1 MPTSPPP
8 SPGLR
13 SSSPDAPPPAAP
25 SPWVTRF
32 APLLRAHAQVLDLAC
47 GRGRHA
53 RALAALGH
61 RVLAV
66 DRDESALRELRG
78 LPGIEV
84 LAADLEAAA
93 WPLDER
99 RFDAVIVTNYL
110 WRPLLP
116 HIVQAVAEGGV
127 LIYETFALG
136 NGSVGKPS
144 NPDFLLRPGE
154 LLDAARP
161 HLRVVAYEDG
171 FVAAPKPAF
180 VQRIC
185 AVREHPPAPAVGAGS
200 HPAKY
205 NL

>member
-116 HIVQAVAEGGV
+116 SIVRAVDRAGV
-127 LIYETFALG
+127 LLYETFALG
-136 NGSVGKPS
+136 QQAIGRPR
-144 NPDFLLRPGE
+144 NPQFLLRPGE
-154 LLDAARP
+154 LLDAVRP
-161 HLRVVAYEDG
+161 GLRVVAYEDG
-171 FVAAPKPAF
+171 YVASPHPAC

-185 AVREHPPAPAVGAGS
+185 AVREPDSGAGDS
-200 HPAKY
+200 HAPKY